1 MSLREVSG
9 TRLVVVD
16 GDPGIPPG
24 QSSDPFAGLAAPMR
38 LALEEGKAI
47 GTAMLK
53 ANVGERDLSMR
64 YLPRQQ
70 VKDALQRASQNA
82 PAALQQVYA
91 NHRGALLGVVNGMT
105 ARRLTRDEARVRS
118 AKLIREAYERVR
130 EIARRASAVDRLAH
144 EGHIYAEEE
153 KWFRSAVREEVGY
166 FHAFLEDVR
175 HGRAQNATE
184 RVEAYVKALRF
195 MYEAARVQAMP
206 DNVLLYWTGPR
217 QAQDEHVCDGCEYL
231 MERSPFTK
239 DTLPAVPRDGMTQC
253 LTNCRH
259 RILVRVARDLNE
271 VVRRRAVVGRRES
284 MIRRLNE
291 MKAAAG
297 LGRATPKTTGA
308 ARDPFRGTSPTRR
321 TAERIPTRRRVP

>member
-1 MSLREVSG
+1 MLREVLG
-9 TRLVVVD
+9 TRLVYVD
-16 GDPGIPPG
+16 DDPGIPAG
-24 QSSDPFAGLAAPMR
+24 ESCDPFAGLPSPMR
-38 LALEEGKAI
+38 LALQEGKAI
-47 GTAMLK
+47 GTALMK

-64 YLPRQQ
+64 YLPRGRIR
-70 VKDALQRASQNA
+70 DAIQRAAQNA
-82 PAALQQVYA
+82 PAALAQVYV
-91 NHRGALLGVVNGMT
+91 NHRGALLGVVNGMSVG
-105 ARRLTRDEARVRS
+105 RLTRDEARVRS
-118 AKLIREAYERVR
+118 AKLTREAYERVR
-130 EIARRASAVDRLAH
+130 EIARRASAVDTLAH
-144 EGHIYAEEE
+144 EGRIYAEEE
-153 KWFRSAVREEVGY
+153 KWFRSAVREEIGY

-175 HGRAQNATE
+175 RGRAQNIPE
-184 RVEAYVKALRF
+184 RVEAYVRALRF

-271 VVRRRAVVGRRES
+271 VVRRRAVVGRRET

-297 LGRATPKTTGA
+297 LGRASPKTKGL
-308 ARDPFRGTSPTRR
+308 ARDPFRGASPTRA
-321 TAERIPTRRRVP
+321 TATRVPRR

>member
-1 MSLREVSG
+1 MPILRSLVAAG
-9 TRLVVVD
+9 VVLIVED
-16 GDPGIPPG
+16 DPGIPFG
-24 QSSDPFAGLAAPMR
+24 EAGDPFAGLPPSMC
-38 LALEEGKAI
+38 LALEEGKSI

-53 ANVGERDLSMR
+53 GNVGERDLSMR

-70 VKDALQRASQNA
+70 VKDALQDASQNA
-82 PAALQQVYA
+82 PAALAQVYTT
-91 NHRGALLGVVNGMT
+91 HRGSLLGLALRFSTG
-105 ARRLTRDEARVRS
+105 RLSRDEARLRS

-130 EIARRASAVDRLAH
+130 EIARRASAIESLAH
-144 EGHIYAEEE
+144 ESHIYTEEE
-153 KWFRSAVREEVGY
+153 KWFRTAVREEVGY
-166 FHAFLEDVR
+166 FHHFLEDIRRRRVSNI
-175 HGRAQNATE
+175 AE

-239 DTLPAVPRDGMTQC
+239 DSIPAVPRDGMTQC

-271 VVRRRAVVGRRES
+271 VVRRRAILGKRET
-284 MIRRLNE
+284 MIRALRE

-297 LGRATPKTTGA
+297 LGRPSPATTGA
-308 ARDPFRGTSPTRR
+308 ARDPFKNSPL
-321 TAERIPTRRRVP
+321 ARRVATRLPRRSR

>member
-1 MSLREVSG
+1 MDELLYAIPG
-9 TRLVVVD
+9 TRIVVVLN
-16 GDPGIPPG
+16 DPGVPG
-24 QSSDPFAGLAAPMR
+24 GASCDPFAGLP
-38 LALEEGKAI
+38 LHEGKAI
-47 GTAMLK
+47 GTALMK

-70 VKDALQRASQNA
+70 IKDAIQNA
-82 PAALQQVYA
+82 SRNSPAALAQVYA
-91 NHRGALLGVVNGMT
+91 NHRGALMGVVNGFAT
-105 ARRLTRDEARVRS
+105 GRITREDARTRS
-118 AKLIREAYERVR
+118 SKFIREAYERVR
-130 EIARRASAVDRLAH
+130 EIARRASAVGVLAH
-144 EGHIYAEEE
+144 EGSVYAEEE
-153 KWFRSAVREEVGY
+153 KWFRSAVREEIGY

-175 HGRAQNATE
+175 RQRAHNLAE

-217 QAQDEHVCDGCEYL
+217 QATDEHVCDGCEFL

-239 DTLPAVPRDGMTQC
+239 DSIPAVPRDGMTAC

-271 VVRRRAVVGRRES
+271 VVRRRAVVGKRET

-291 MKAAAG
+291 IKAEAG
-297 LGRATPKTTGA
+297 LGRSTPKTTGI
-308 ARDPFRGTSPTRR
+308 ARDPFRGASPTKR
-321 TAERIPTRRRVP
+321 TAERIPTRRRAP